1 MGECCGLLLL
11 VTMAAM
17 VMSPSSVK
25 ADVIKVPDIPV
36 DCAPPDV
43 CATLRFYDADD
54 NLLGWKMGT
63 EKLPQP
69 VKNVAKVQ
77 LVGTGSYTVFKKKN
91 HKSENVC
98 LTLSGND
105 MIDLQREASYKATVV
120 KSVRYE
126 PNGCPRRMAGVPLWL
141 VGAVIGVVVLVA
153 LLIFLVM
160 YRKRKAAQRGDPLP
174 TEASWTFKS
183 TFLE

>member
-1 MGECCGLLLL
+1 MGEFCGLLLL

-91 HKSENVC
+91 H
-98 LTLSGND
+98 
-105 MIDLQREASYKATVV
+105 
-120 KSVRYE
+120 RYE
-126 PNGCPRRMAGVPLWL
+126 QSRNFHYDAPVLIHMAHN
-141 VGAVIGVVVLVA
+141 
-153 LLIFLVM
+153 F
-160 YRKRKAAQRGDPLP
+160 QCNCEQSTQF
-174 TEASWTFKS
+174 TE
-183 TFLE
+183 

>member
-1 MGECCGLLLL
+1 
-11 VTMAAM
+11 
-17 VMSPSSVK
+17 
-25 ADVIKVPDIPV
+25 
-36 DCAPPDV
+36 
-43 CATLRFYDADD
+43 
-54 NLLGWKMGT
+54 MGT
-63 EKLPQP
+63 EKEPQP

-98 LTLSGND
+98 LSGND

-126 PNGCPRRMAGVPLWL
+126 PNGCPSMAGVPLWL
-141 VGAVIGVVVLVA
+141 VGAVIGVVLLVA

-160 YRKRKAAQRGDPLP
+160 YRKRRAAQRGDPLP
-174 TEASWTFKS
+174 AEA
-183 TFLE
+183 